1 MQTSVFIDPLAVVT
15 MCLSESHHSFVHSE
29 LWAPHLQRLV
39 MGAIVELRKT
49 IRYQLDLPVTFR
61 WKDRHGRMQV
71 GAGFTHDVSAVG
83 MFLFSHD
90 TPAENQLLH
99 CEVKLPRLR
108 DVGCVPVIV
117 SGRVV
122 RIEHGT
128 DWRQQGFAVVGEMIQ
143 LCNELSPNEFEDEG
157 FAPHATPLN
166 RTN

>member
-1 MQTSVFIDPLAVVT
+1 MQTSVLICPLAVVT
-15 MCLSESHHSFVHSE
+15 TCLSESHHMSCVRSFCLRTLNVI
-29 LWAPHLQRLV
+29 
-39 MGAIVELRKT
+39 GAIVELRKT

-61 WKDRHGRMQV
+61 WRDRHGRMQV
-71 GAGFTHDVSAVG
+71 GAGFTHDVSAVS
-83 MFLFSHD
+83 MFLFSHEK
-90 TPAENQLLH
+90 PAENQMLH

-143 LCNELSPNEFEDEG
+143 LCNELSPNEFEDDTL
-157 FAPHATPLN
+157 APHATSLN